1 MVWALGAAGYGGGLG
16 ALLRKIS
23 LRSHFTP
30 RVPSCVKSVISA
42 QSIWQSTLR
51 LDNHRKMEDL
61 TFAYLDGGNV
71 VMLSRPG
78 TAAGPP
84 CSAKDV
90 FRWLFCGISADPS
103 DAEDG
108 DHAKSQNRP
117 KDLWYQSDYL
127 TEPNQHKEEAPL
139 LVGPAKL

>member
-1 MVWALGAAGYGGGLG
+1 MRQVRHLG
-16 ALLRKIS
+16 
-23 LRSHFTP
+23 
-30 RVPSCVKSVISA
+30 